1 MYMKEIFNASM
12 LPVEAQRFIQENNLD
27 YYFKYQLSEFVEGDN
42 VGKNIRTSSR
52 VANRKLTPDELTQF
66 KQNIYETC
74 LGGIGEE
81 YFYNIVDNVINNIY
95 NPKYDIVI
103 LCVKPN
109 EVNASNKSNKQKE
122 TLYDRISGFLITE
135 IGECNLPKYKNI
147 PALNL
152 ICSNSKKNRM
162 TGKLLMYMY
171 LQALKRRN
179 IPYGILELA
188 GNYSNLPGFCLY
200 NGFGFREDLS
210 IKSGD
215 EEDESKQPR
224 CFPEKDTLTM
234 ICNLSKVSEQDIL
247 NVVKLQKKIYYENE
261 DRSVPA
267 DPLCVRNPNPKDR
280 KKEREN
286 KTYLNARINNFFK
299 LVDYQLETPIE
310 SIKSSNPEY
319 NAPEFNTKEKI
330 IKHMMNKSKTG
341 ETIFIA
347 SNTNSNNNI
356 NNKNNE
362 PNNKTN
368 NKSNNKS
375 NNNCQGSMCAIM
387 GGKSRKLHKTKTPKQ
402 LKSKQSKT
410 KKNRNKN

>member
-1 MYMKEIFNASM
+1 
-12 LPVEAQRFIQENNLD
+12 
-27 YYFKYQLSEFVEGDN
+27 
-42 VGKNIRTSSR
+42 
-52 VANRKLTPDELTQF
+52 
-66 KQNIYETC
+66 
-74 LGGIGEE
+74 
-81 YFYNIVDNVINNIY
+81 
-95 NPKYDIVI
+95 
-103 LCVKPN
+103 
-109 EVNASNKSNKQKE
+109 
-122 TLYDRISGFLITE
+122 
-135 IGECNLPKYKNI
+135 
-147 PALNL
+147 
-152 ICSNSKKNRM
+152 M

-234 ICNLSKVSEQDIL
+234 ICNLAKVSEQDIL
-247 NVVKLQKKIYYENE
+247 NVVKLQKKVYYENE
-261 DRSVPA
+261 DRSVPS

-286 KTYLNARINNFFK
+286 KNYLNARINNFFK

-319 NAPEFNTKEKI
+319 NVPEFNTKEKI

-347 SNTNSNNNI
+347 SNTNSN
-356 NNKNNE
+356 
-362 PNNKTN
+362 
-368 NKSNNKS
+368 SKS
-375 NNNCQGSMCAIM
+375 NNNSNNNSKNSCQGSQCVIM
-387 GGKSRKLHKTKTPKQ
+387 GGKTYKSELQKRRRTQKNIIKSKKNIHSR
-402 LKSKQSKT
+402 LKSKQNKT
-410 KKNRNKN
+410 KKNKKRN